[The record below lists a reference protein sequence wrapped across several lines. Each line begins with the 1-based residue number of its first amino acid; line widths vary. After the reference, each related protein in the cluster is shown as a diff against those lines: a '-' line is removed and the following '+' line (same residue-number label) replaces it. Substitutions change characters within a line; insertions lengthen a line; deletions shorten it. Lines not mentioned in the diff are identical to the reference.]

1 MLRPHHALCDGA
13 TPARTLSPPGWGR
26 DQSPLP
32 LAAPWGGPVLA
43 QAALRA
49 AWEPRAPVR
58 HAPGAEPR
66 LCVKRQLLVPH
77 RLPSSLHP
85 GRRRKPATT
94 CSGRSRTSKESN
106 EHQRDQNSI
115 ATASSSDECWP
126 SAKASSQNF
135 VQESGLSMDQTDKV
149 AGMAGPYRAGTP
161 GNPLSHLQR

>member
-1 MLRPHHALCDGA
+1 MLSVTGRPRPVRSALWGGDG
-13 TPARTLSPPGWGR
+13 TSPLCPWQPPG
-26 DQSPLP
+26 
-32 LAAPWGGPVLA
+32 GGAVLA

-66 LCVKRQLLVPH
+66 LCVTRQLLVPH

-115 ATASSSDECWP
+115 ATASSSECWP

-161 GNPLSHLQR
+161 GNPLSRLQR

>member
-1 MLRPHHALCDGA
+1 MLSVTGRPWPVRSALRGGD
-13 TPARTLSPPGWGR
+13 RTSPLCPWQPPG
-26 DQSPLP
+26 
-32 LAAPWGGPVLA
+32 GGAVLA

-66 LCVKRQLLVPH
+66 LCVTRQLLVPH

-161 GNPLSHLQR
+161 GNPLSRLQR